1 MAMAT
6 TLPPIRSKSR
16 IVQALADI
24 ASKGQYTVNPA
35 GARHMNEVFVA
46 VAALINDLE
55 AEENNSE

>member
-1 MAMAT
+1 MK
-6 TLPPIRSKSR
+6 RSQ

-24 ASKGQYTVNPA
+24 ASKGQYNVNPA
-35 GARHMNEVFVA
+35 GARHMNEIFIA